1 MAGAKMRIFKIAA
14 VMVVASAFAAGPA
27 YSQMS
32 SKGNA
37 NDRAKATDKMSAEQR
52 ERQDKQI
59 AVDRA
64 YKETLEKTS
73 GAEQKADPWA
83 TVRPAAPSNAKR

>member
-1 MAGAKMRIFKIAA
+1 MAGVKMRILKIAA
-14 VMVVASAFAAGPA
+14 VIVAASAFAAGPA
-27 YSQMS
+27 YSQMG
-32 SKGNA
+32 SKGGA
-37 NDRAKATDKMSAEQR
+37 NDRAKAVDKMTAEER
-52 ERQDKQI
+52 ERHDRQM